1 MAGTSRSRRWKL
13 RRDRKAEDARW
24 KHGLWPAR
32 SVERFVVSF
41 PKSGR
46 TWLRVMM
53 AVAEAGARGEARERV
68 VQEWLGSEAPRLNG
82 APVLFTHGL
91 SVPADEP
98 AAAMPLFFAY
108 IGDRRRLFLV
118 RDPRDTVVSYYF
130 QLTSRARRRT
140 LPESTSLGSFLRHA
154 DWGIE
159 RILRFNRA
167 CSGSLRDDPGPVML
181 LAYEDLHRDAM
192 GSLRSVLD
200 FLEAA
205 PVSDDVLRS
214 AVEYGRFENMQMLE
228 HEATFDEHNR
238 RLVARHP
245 DDPES
250 YKTRR
255 GEVGGYRD
263 YLCADEIA
271 YLEERIAALQPPE
284 LGYLEPGMPPSLSVR
299 EVSARA

>member
-1 MAGTSRSRRWKL
+1 MSRRWKL
-13 RRDRKAEDARW
+13 RRDRKPEDARW
-24 KHGLWPAR
+24 RHTLWPAR

-53 AVAEAGARGEARERV
+53 AVAEAGARGEAPEHV
-68 VQEWLGSEAPRLNG
+68 VPEWLGSEAPRLNG

-98 AAAMPLFFAY
+98 AAAMSLFLAY
-108 IGDRRRLFLV
+108 IGDRRRIFLV

-130 QLTSRARRRT
+130 QETARRRRRV
-140 LPESTSLGSFLRHA
+140 LPESTSLDSFVRDA
-154 DWGIE
+154 DYGIE
-159 RILRFNRA
+159 RILLFNQA
-167 CSGSLRDDPGPVML
+167 CSASLRDDSGPAML

-192 GSLRSVLD
+192 GSLRSALD

-205 PVSDDVLRS
+205 PVGDDVLRS
-214 AVEYGRFENMQMLE
+214 AVEYGRFENMQRLE
-228 HEATFDEHNR
+228 REAAFDESNR

-245 DDPES
+245 DDPDS
-250 YKTRR
+250 YKTRK
-255 GEVGGYRD
+255 GAVGGYRD
-263 YLCADEIA
+263 YLAAEEIA

-284 LGYLEPGMPPSLSVR
+284 LGYLEPSVPPRLSVR

>member
-1 MAGTSRSRRWKL
+1 MAGMSMSRRLKL
-13 RRDRKAEDARW
+13 RRDRKPEDARW

-53 AVAEAGARGEARERV
+53 AVAEAGARGEAPERV

-91 SVPADEP
+91 SVPVDEP
-98 AAAMPLFFAY
+98 AAAMSLFLAY
-108 IGDRRRLFLV
+108 IGDRRRIFLV

-130 QLTSRARRRT
+130 ASTSRARRSAF
-140 LPESTSLGSFLRHA
+140 PESTSLGSFLQQA
-154 DWGIE
+154 PYGIE
-159 RILRFNRA
+159 RILLFNQA
-167 CSGSLRDDPGPVML
+167 CSASLRDDPGPALL
-181 LAYEDLHRDAM
+181 LAYEDLHSDAM

-205 PVSDDVLRS
+205 PEGDDVLRS
-214 AVEYGRFENMQMLE
+214 AVEYGRFENMQRLE
-228 HEATFDEHNR
+228 RRGSFQAHNR

-263 YLCADEIA
+263 YLSAEEIA

-284 LGYLEPGMPPSLSVR
+284 LGYLEPGMPPRLSVR
-299 EVSARA
+299 EVSTRS

>member
-98 AAAMPLFFAY
+98 AAAMPLFLAY

-167 CSGSLRDDPGPVML
+167 SSGSLRDDPGPVML

-263 YLCADEIA
+263 YLSADEIA

>member
-1 MAGTSRSRRWKL
+1 MRRWKQ
-13 RRDRKAEDARW
+13 RRQVRPEPASW

-53 AVAEAGARGEARERV
+53 AVAEAGARGEAPEWV
-68 VQEWLGSEAPRLNG
+68 VEEWLGSEAPRLNG

-98 AAAMPLFFAY
+98 AAGMSLLLAY

-118 RDPRDTVVSYYF
+118 RDPRDTVVSHYF
-130 QLTSRARRRT
+130 QETTRRRRRV
-140 LPESTSLGSFLRHA
+140 LPRSTSLGSFLRRA
-154 DWGIE
+154 DYGIE
-159 RILRFNRA
+159 RILLFNRA
-167 CSGSLRDDPGPVML
+167 CGGSLRDDPGPAML

-205 PVSDDVLRS
+205 PVGDDVLRS
-214 AVEYGRFENMQMLE
+214 AVEYGRFENMQRLE
-228 HEATFDEHNR
+228 REATYDEANK
-238 RLVARHP
+238 RLVARHR
-245 DDPES
+245 DDVES

-263 YLCADEIA
+263 YLSADEIA
-271 YLEERIAALQPPE
+271 YVEERIAALQPPE
-284 LGYLEPGMPPSLSVR
+284 LGYLEPGVPPSVSAR
-299 EVSARA
+299 EVSTRS

>member
-1 MAGTSRSRRWKL
+1 MAGMSMSRRWKL
-13 RRDRKAEDARW
+13 RRDRKPEDARW
-24 KHGLWPAR
+24 HHGLWPAR
-32 SVERFVVSF
+32 SVDRFVVSF

-53 AVAEAGARGEARERV
+53 AVAEAGARGEAPERV

-91 SVPADEP
+91 SVPVDEP
-98 AAAMPLFFAY
+98 AVAMSLFLAY
-108 IGDRRRLFLV
+108 IGDRRRIFLA

-130 QLTSRARRRT
+130 QEATRRRRRA
-140 LPESTSLGSFLRHA
+140 LPESTSLDSFVRHA
-154 DWGIE
+154 DYGIE
-159 RILRFNRA
+159 RILLFNQA
-167 CSGSLRDDPGPVML
+167 CSASLRDDSGPALL

-192 GSLRSVLD
+192 GNLRSVLD

-205 PVSDDVLRS
+205 PVGDDVLRS
-214 AVEYGRFENMQMLE
+214 AVEYGRFENMQRLE
-228 HEATFDEHNR
+228 REATFDEHNK

-245 DDPES
+245 DDPDS

-263 YLCADEIA
+263 YLSAEEIA

-284 LGYLEPGMPPSLSVR
+284 LGYLEPGVPPRLSLR

>member
-1 MAGTSRSRRWKL
+1 MGMSRRWKL
-13 RRDRKAEDARW
+13 GRDRKPEDAQW
-24 KHGLWPAR
+24 QHGLWPAR

-41 PKSGR
+41 PKAGR

-53 AVAEAGARGEARERV
+53 AVAEAGARGEAPERV

-91 SVPADEP
+91 SVPVDEL
-98 AAAMPLFFAY
+98 AAAMSLFLAY
-108 IGDRRRLFLV
+108 IGDRRRIFLV

-130 QLTSRARRRT
+130 QETTRRRRRA
-140 LPESTSLGSFLRHA
+140 LPESTSLDSFVRHA
-154 DWGIE
+154 DYGIE
-159 RILRFNRA
+159 RILLFNQA
-167 CSGSLRDDPGPVML
+167 CSASLRDDPGPALL
-181 LAYEDLHRDAM
+181 LAYEDLHSDAM

-205 PVSDDVLRS
+205 PEGDDVLRS
-214 AVEYGRFENMQMLE
+214 AVEYGRFENMQRLE
-228 HEATFDEHNR
+228 RRGSFQAHNR

-263 YLCADEIA
+263 YLSAEEIA

-284 LGYLEPGMPPSLSVR
+284 LGYLEPGIPPRLSVR
-299 EVSARA
+299 EVSTRA